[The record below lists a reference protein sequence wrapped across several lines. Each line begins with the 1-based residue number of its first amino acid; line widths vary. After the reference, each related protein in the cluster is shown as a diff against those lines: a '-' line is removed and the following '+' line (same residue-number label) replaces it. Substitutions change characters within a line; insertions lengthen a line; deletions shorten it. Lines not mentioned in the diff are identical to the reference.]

1 VGSQDRPR
9 RAGDPE
15 RIWSLVLFL
24 EKQAGS
30 RDDRLRKFLDSLYL
44 GSGVLAAVFLAGIG
58 VLMLVQI
65 IGRELGY
72 QVRGADDLTAWFC
85 AASAFL
91 PLAHTFKRGELV
103 RVGLLLERLQPAARR
118 SAELFSLGLAAVFIG
133 YMAWSVTRFVYQ
145 SWELNDVAQGML
157 PLPMWIPQSSF
168 ALGVIILFIAIAD
181 ELVLVIRK
189 RTPTYV
195 LAGEERLA
203 SGDFGESI

>member
-1 VGSQDRPR
+1 M
-9 RAGDPE
+9 
-15 RIWSLVLFL
+15 
-24 EKQAGS
+24 
-30 RDDRLRKFLDSLYL
+30 RKFLDSLYL
-44 GSGVLAAVFLAGIG
+44 GSGVLAAVFLVGIG

-65 IGRELGY
+65 IGRELGN

-103 RVGLLLERLQPAARR
+103 RVGLLLERLRPAARHH
-118 SAELFSLGLAAVFIG
+118 AELFSLGLAAIFVG
-133 YMAWSVTRFVYQ
+133 YMAVSVTRFVHQ
-145 SWELNDVAQGML
+145 SWDINDIAQGML

-181 ELVLVIRK
+181 ELVLVMRK

-195 LAGEERLA
+195 LAEQERLA
-203 SGDFGESI
+203 RGDFSESA

>member
-1 VGSQDRPR
+1 
-9 RAGDPE
+9 
-15 RIWSLVLFL
+15 
-24 EKQAGS
+24 
-30 RDDRLRKFLDSLYL
+30 LRKFLDSLYL

-65 IGRELGY
+65 IARELGY

-91 PLAHTFKRGELV
+91 PLAHTFKRGELI
-103 RVGLLLERLQPAARR
+103 RVGLLLERLQPTMRR
-118 SAELFSLGLAAVFIG
+118 YAELWSLGIAGIFVG

-145 SWELNDVAQGML
+145 SWEINDVAQGML

-168 ALGVIILFIAIAD
+168 AIGIVILFIAIID

-195 LAGEERLA
+195 LAEEERHA
-203 SGDFGESI
+203 AGDFGESV

>member
-1 VGSQDRPR
+1 
-9 RAGDPE
+9 
-15 RIWSLVLFL
+15 
-24 EKQAGS
+24 
-30 RDDRLRKFLDSLYL
+30 LRKFLDSLYL

-65 IGRELGY
+65 IGRELAY

-103 RVGLLLERLQPAARR
+103 RVGLLLERLRPAARR
-118 SAELFSLGLAAVFIG
+118 RAELFCLGLAAVFVG
-133 YMAWSVTRFVYQ
+133 YMAVSVTRFVYQ
-145 SWELNDVAQGML
+145 SWEINDVAQGML

-181 ELVLVIRK
+181 ELVLVIGRH
-189 RTPTYV
+189 TPTYV
-195 LAGEERLA
+195 LAEEERLA
-203 SGDFGESI
+203 SGDFSEIL

>member
-1 VGSQDRPR
+1 
-9 RAGDPE
+9 
-15 RIWSLVLFL
+15 
-24 EKQAGS
+24 
-30 RDDRLRKFLDSLYL
+30 LRKFLDSLYL

-65 IGRELGY
+65 IARELGY

-91 PLAHTFKRGELV
+91 PLAHTFKRGELI
-103 RVGLLLERLQPAARR
+103 RVGLLLERLQPTMRR
-118 SAELFSLGLAAVFIG
+118 YAELWSLGIAGIFVG
-133 YMAWSVTRFVYQ
+133 YMAWAATRFVYQ
-145 SWELNDVAQGML
+145 SWEINDVAQGML

-168 ALGVIILFIAIAD
+168 AVGIVILFIAIID

-195 LAGEERLA
+195 LAEEERHA
-203 SGDFGESI
+203 AGDFGESV

>member
-1 VGSQDRPR
+1 M
-9 RAGDPE
+9 
-15 RIWSLVLFL
+15 
-24 EKQAGS
+24 
-30 RDDRLRKFLDSLYL
+30 
-44 GSGVLAAVFLAGIG
+44 FLAGIA

-65 IGRELGY
+65 IARELGY

-118 SAELFSLGLAAVFIG
+118 HAELFSLGLAAVFLG
-133 YMAWSVTRFVYQ
+133 YMAVSVIRFVYQ
-145 SWELNDVAQGML
+145 SWEINDVAQGML
-157 PLPMWIPQSSF
+157 ALPLWIPQSSF

-181 ELVLVIRK
+181 ELVLVIRR

-195 LAGEERLA
+195 LAEEERLA
-203 SGDFGESI
+203 SGDFSESI

>member
-1 VGSQDRPR
+1 
-9 RAGDPE
+9 
-15 RIWSLVLFL
+15 
-24 EKQAGS
+24 
-30 RDDRLRKFLDSLYL
+30 LRKFLDSLYL
-44 GSGVLAAVFLAGIG
+44 GSGVLAAAFLVGIG
-58 VLMLVQI
+58 VLMLAQI

-72 QVRGADDLTAWFC
+72 QVQGADDLTAWFC

-103 RVGLLLERLQPAARR
+103 RVGLLLQHLQPAARR
-118 SAELFSLGLAAVFIG
+118 YAELFSLGSATVFVG

-145 SWELNDVAQGML
+145 SWEINDVAQGML

-168 ALGVIILFIAIAD
+168 ALGVVILFIAIAD
-181 ELVLVIRK
+181 EFVVVIRG

-195 LAGEERLA
+195 LAEEERIA

>member
-1 VGSQDRPR
+1 
-9 RAGDPE
+9 
-15 RIWSLVLFL
+15 
-24 EKQAGS
+24 
-30 RDDRLRKFLDSLYL
+30 LRKFLDSLYL
-44 GSGVLAAVFLAGIG
+44 GSGILAAAFLVGIG
-58 VLMLVQI
+58 VLMLAQI

-118 SAELFSLGLAAVFIG
+118 HAELFSLGSATVFLG

-145 SWELNDVAQGML
+145 SWAINDVAQGML

-168 ALGVIILFIAIAD
+168 ALGVIILFIAMAD
-181 ELVLVIRK
+181 ELVLVLRK

-195 LAGEERLA
+195 LAEQERIA

>member
-1 VGSQDRPR
+1 MR
-9 RAGDPE
+9 R
-15 RIWSLVLFL
+15 
-24 EKQAGS
+24 
-30 RDDRLRKFLDSLYL
+30 FLDSLYL
-44 GSGVLAAVFLAGIG
+44 GSGVLAAVFLVGIG

-103 RVGLLLERLQPAARR
+103 RVGLMLEALPPAARR
-118 SAELFSLGLAAVFIG
+118 HAELCALGLAAVFIG
-133 YMAWSVTRFVYQ
+133 YMAVSVTRFVYQ
-145 SWELNDVAQGML
+145 SWEINDVAQGML

-168 ALGVIILFIAIAD
+168 ALGVIILFIAITD
-181 ELVLVIRK
+181 ELVLVMRR

-195 LAGEERLA
+195 LAEEERFA
-203 SGDFGESI
+203 AGDFSEIL